1 MTLGLG
7 EISAIGDGWIWPRDI
22 GWPWDTA
29 TPSSPLFPPGPW
41 PTPASEPKWRCLH
54 FFHTACWLG
63 LSKQHLPGK
72 VFVSD
77 TQKTHTSSTADG
89 TIGLMNP
96 SIPWEKKKQTTQLA
110 GSSYSVWARASAS
123 NLFWKGTESPQIAQ
137 EEKEPFQGFMLMTKH
152 FTSQTDPTAP
162 SHNDPTN
169 QVTVHKTTPIQ
180 VENFKYGCWC
190 QMSWSEYFRGK

>member
-1 MTLGLG
+1 MTLALW
-7 EISAIGDGWIWPRDI
+7 EISAIGDGWPRDI

-29 TPSSPLFPPGPW
+29 TPSSPLFPPGPR

-77 TQKTHTSSTADG
+77 THKKHTPPQQQMAPLVWWTHPFLEKRKNNWLAQDIQSEQ
-89 TIGLMNP
+89 GLLLPTFSEREPNHRR
-96 SIPWEKKKQTTQLA
+96 
-110 GSSYSVWARASAS
+110 SY
-123 NLFWKGTESPQIAQ
+123 LYAQ